1 MQYTITQA
9 TAHDEEALWQM
20 LYYAA
25 WMELDGATS
34 YHPALD
40 DPQLRDYV
48 TEWGALNDIGVIA
61 RDGNR
66 VIGAAW
72 ARPVLHADETAMMTT
87 DDGELAIALVPEWR
101 GHGVGTTILACLC
114 ALADAR
120 HMPLVLTVREHNQ
133 AIVMYQHA
141 GFVTQTT
148 IQNRVGGTSFV
159 MRRKSRS

>member
-1 MQYTITQA
+1 VQYTITQA
-9 TAHDEEALWQM
+9 TPHDEEALWQM

-34 YHPALD
+34 YHPALE
-40 DPQLRDYV
+40 DPHLRDYV

-61 RDGNR
+61 RDGER

-72 ARPVLHADETAMMTT
+72 ARPVLHADETAMMTI
-87 DDGELAIALVPEWR
+87 DDGELAIALVPDCR
-101 GHGVGTTILACLC
+101 GRGVGTTLLACLC
-114 ALADAR
+114 ALADVQG
-120 HMPLVLTVREHNQ
+120 MPLVLTVREHNP

-141 GFVTQTT
+141 GFETQTT

-159 MRRKSRS
+159 MRRKSKS

>member
-9 TAHDEEALWQM
+9 THHDEEALWQM

-34 YHPALD
+34 YHAALD
-40 DPQLRDYV
+40 DPQLREYV
-48 TEWGALNDIGVIA
+48 AEWGALNDIGVIA
-61 RDGNR
+61 RDGTR

-87 DDGELAIALVPEWR
+87 DDGELAIALVPDWR
-101 GHGVGTTILACLC
+101 GRGVGKTLLACLS

-120 HMPLVLTVREHNQ
+120 DMPLVLTVREHNP
-133 AIVMYQHA
+133 AIAMYLHA
-141 GFVTQTT
+141 GFVTQTS
-148 IQNRVGGTSFV
+148 IQNRVGGISHV
-159 MRRKSRS
+159 MRRKNK